1 MVKVC
6 DAIMGSGKSQSA
18 IAYMNEH
25 RDQPFVYITPY
36 LDEAA
41 RIRNG
46 CQELMFVEPSDKLAE
61 FNFSKLEHTK
71 ALLREGRNITTTHAA
86 FRSYTGDMVESIR
99 QHNYTLI
106 IDEAVD
112 VFQEAKYNDGDIQL
126 LLDGGYI
133 QHNGDA
139 FICLDREYTGDRLK
153 DLFSMLR
160 CNNLMQVDL
169 GARGTQYYYWAVPCD
184 IMQAFGEVFVLT
196 YLFESQEFK
205 YFLDINGIRYEY
217 IGIHYEDGKYRFTD
231 KPDYIPPYVRTL
243 RDRIHIFDNE
253 KLNKVGNNRCAL
265 SANWLKTHKDERELL
280 KKHLYNYIRNYNQ
293 CGCDEV
299 MWSTFNG
306 SVNALRGR
314 GFSKQNVV
322 FNMKATNEYR
332 GRTVLAYCVNI
343 FASPQKV
350 QFFERHGIKYD
361 EDGYALST
369 MIQWIWRSAIRDGK
383 EVDLYIPSRRMRSLL
398 MAWIE
403 EVSVRGEV

>member
-18 IAYMNEH
+18 ISYMNEH
-25 RDQPFVYITPY
+25 REQPFVYITPY

-41 RIRNG
+41 RIRAG
-46 CQELMFVEPSDKLAE
+46 CPELMFVEPGDKLSE
-61 FNFSKLEHTK
+61 FEFSKLEHTK
-71 ALLREGRNITTTHAA
+71 FLLREGHNITTTHAA
-86 FRSYTGDMVESIR
+86 FRSYTGDMIEAIKK
-99 QHNYTLI
+99 HNYTLI

-112 VFQEAKYNDGDIQL
+112 VFQEARYNNGDIQL

-133 QHNGDA
+133 QLAGDVFA
-139 FICLDREYTGDRLK
+139 CSGKEYTGDRLK

-184 IMQAFGEVFVLT
+184 ILKAFGDVFVLT

-205 YFLDINGIRYEY
+205 YFLDINQIEYTYIGIRYEN
-217 IGIHYEDGKYRFTD
+217 GHYRFVD
-231 KPDYIPPYVRTL
+231 EPEYIPEYVRSL
-243 RDRIHIFDNE
+243 EDKIHIFDNR
-253 KLNKVGNNRCAL
+253 KLNDVGRNKCAL
-265 SANWLKTHKDERELL
+265 SANWLKTHKYERELL
-280 KKHLYNYIRNYNQ
+280 KKHLYNYIRNYNH
-293 CGCDEV
+293 CGCADV

-314 GFSKQNVV
+314 GFSKQNVA
-322 FNMKATNEYR
+322 FNMKATNQYR
-332 GRTVLAYCVNI
+332 ERTVLAYCVNI

-350 QFFERHGIKYD
+350 QFFTRHHIEYD

-369 MIQWIWRSAIRDGK
+369 MIQWIWRSAIRNGK
-383 EVDLYIPSRRMRSLL
+383 DIWLYIPSRRMRELL
-398 MAWIE
+398 TKWIK
-403 EVSVRGEV
+403 EVSNCGTM